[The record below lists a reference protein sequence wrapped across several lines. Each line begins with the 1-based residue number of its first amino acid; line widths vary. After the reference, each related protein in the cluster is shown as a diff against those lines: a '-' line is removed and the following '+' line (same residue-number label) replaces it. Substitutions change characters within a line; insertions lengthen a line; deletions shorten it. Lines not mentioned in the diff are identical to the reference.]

1 MRDFPSQISD
11 VQRRYEANVRSIQN
25 EVDRTQE
32 YKAREI
38 ARVYSEATQRAQ
50 EIFQNEKDRLEVELK
65 AARHTAFQPVL
76 KGADPASLW
85 DSYRSCLAEA
95 KKITTPNDL
104 QAAME
109 EAEMIGDSVKAKALL
124 YRAYELQ
131 DSKSVGTYLHN
142 HPDEKPIWDK
152 LVQASEDD
160 NEFEHQAMFNR
171 LSRFKRPEEWD
182 LHLQAKA

>member
-1 MRDFPSQISD
+1 MPDFPQQISD
-11 VQRRYEANVRSIQN
+11 VQRRYEANVRTIQN
-25 EVDRTQE
+25 EIDRKEE

-38 ARVYSEATQRAQ
+38 QRVYDDATQKAQ

-76 KGADPASLW
+76 KGADPAALW

-95 KKITTPNDL
+95 KRITTANDL

-109 EAEMIGDSVKAKALL
+109 EAEMIGDAVKAKALL

-131 DSKSVGTYLHN
+131 DGKSVGTYLHN
-142 HPDEKPIWDK
+142 HPEEKPVWDQ
-152 LVQASEDD
+152 LVKASEDV
-160 NEFEHQAMFNR
+160 NEFEKQAMFNR

-182 LHLQAKA
+182 THLQAKA